1 MKWGAQPI
9 LVLLKAGAALTRVF
23 CPAFGGDGLQMEE
36 VGEVDFDDERAMQA
50 IVGSNLE
57 VIFPDL
63 EIVGH
68 EIVLNRWR
76 FDTVAFNVKTKS
88 FVLIEYKKV
97 QSKGALE
104 QVLDYLEALDGNE
117 GNFLQACKEQGGKKY
132 EKKDVAW
139 DKTKAFLITPSF
151 TDPQLGA
158 TKHIKGRPIELYN
171 ITKYQN
177 RIMTMKAIVGSK
189 PEKNKKSTN
198 GDNVVNSN
206 VLSTSLE
213 KILHEDLHLEKEE
226 AKVYD
231 KWVLKNGE
239 VVCTVSKQIKTL
251 VLCYTTKS
259 LEVDK
264 ADVSFVRYMVKNG
277 KKIGVRGRGEY
288 MSTIRSVGDVKRAVR
303 YLEQVCTQKTKSI
316 VYQRRRGDE
325 KLPSQDDTKYVMQ
338 KGSSRTIA
346 LYAELKNTLCNSI
359 PHLKFI
365 VTKRYIN
372 CKSTVHGKLICSVVV
387 NKKALKLSYNTRRL
401 DVPESDDSFV
411 RHLFN
416 NGKWI
421 SIAAPGDYDSKLE
434 AGKDV
439 ERAIPYIKKVHLQKV
454 AI

>member
-1 MKWGAQPI
+1 
-9 LVLLKAGAALTRVF
+9 
-23 CPAFGGDGLQMEE
+23 MEE
-36 VGEVDFDDERAMQA
+36 VEEADFDDERAMQA
-50 IVGSNLE
+50 IVGNNLE

-68 EIVLNRWR
+68 EIVLNQWR

-104 QVLDYLEALDGNE
+104 QVLAYLEALDGNE
-117 GNFLQACKEQGGKKY
+117 GNFLQACKDQGDKKY

-151 TDPQLGA
+151 TDPQLEA
-158 TKHIKGRPIELYN
+158 TKHIKGPIELYN

-177 RIMTMKAIVGSK
+177 RIMTMKTIVGPK

-206 VLSTSLE
+206 VLSTNLE
-213 KILHEDLHLEKEE
+213 KILHEELHLEKEE

-277 KKIGVRGRGEY
+277 RKIGVRGRGEY
-288 MSTIRSVGDVKRAVR
+288 MSTIRSVGDVKKAIR
-303 YLEQVCTQKTKSI
+303 YIEQVRTQKTKSI
-316 VYQRRRGDE
+316 VNQRQQTHE
-325 KLPSQDDTKYVMQ
+325 NLPSQDDIKYVMQ
-338 KGSSRTIA
+338 KGSSRTIT
-346 LYAELKNTLCNSI
+346 LYTELKNTLCNSI
-359 PHLKFI
+359 PYLKFI

-372 CKSTVHGKLICSVVV
+372 CKSSVTGKIMCSVVV

-421 SIAAPGDYDSKLE
+421 SIAPPGDYDSKLE
-434 AGKDV
+434 TGEDV
-439 ERAIPYIKKVHLQKV
+439 KRAIPYIKKVHLQKV